1 MNTCLPFLQIF
12 FNLFI
17 SVTALAGPIEKF
29 REMSLVNSA
38 GKPAPI
44 ESIFEQNGQALLA
57 VVSIAT
63 GCPMIQK
70 SFVKYERLSKKWS
83 GKKVKFIYLD
93 SSPNFKIRETLN
105 EVKKFKAGIPVYFDE
120 TQLLT
125 KALGFQST
133 NQIVLINLAKSE
145 VVYVGAIDNSL
156 NYYTQKAE
164 KIEFAQTALEQFFGN
179 KYIEPAKTEAFGCAI
194 TFKKP

>member
-70 SFVKYERLSKKWS
+70 SFVKYERLSKKWR
-83 GKKVKFIYLD
+83 GKKVKFIYLE

-105 EVKKFKAGIPVYFDE
+105 EVKKFNSSIPVYFDE

-133 NQIVLINLAKSE
+133 NQIVLIDLAKSE

-179 KYIEPAKTEAFGCAI
+179 KSIEPAKTEAFGCAI

>member
-1 MNTCLPFLQIF
+1 MNACLAFLIIF
-12 FNLFI
+12 ISLFI
-17 SVTALAGPIEKF
+17 SVIALAGPIEKF
-29 REMSLVNSA
+29 GEMSLVNSA

-44 ESIFEQNGQALLA
+44 ESLYDKSGQALLA
-57 VVSIAT
+57 VISIAT

-70 SFVKYERLSKKWS
+70 SFIKYERLSKKWN

-133 NQIVLINLAKSE
+133 NQIALIDLAKSE
-145 VVYVGAIDNSL
+145 VIYAGAVDNSL

-164 KIEFAQTALEQFFGN
+164 KIEFAQTALEQFFSN
-179 KYIEPAKTEAFGCAI
+179 KKIEPARTEAFGCAI